1 MMTTLSLN
9 DRINLCLLASDIITE
24 DEKGDSEKSDSEK
37 DSTRFIH
44 TNQVDRSAML
54 QAMSAAGHTA
64 TSLATACGVEPS
76 MISRLLREP
85 RSGDPDES
93 ARNPSM
99 SLAAQISAELNTS
112 PQSLFSDIF
121 DLNKPGSSARKSKN
135 RDRKTRK
142 HVQSR
147 SSEEYQDGT

>member
-1 MMTTLSLN
+1 MTTLSLN
-9 DRINLCLLASDIITE
+9 DRINLCLLTNNIITE
-24 DEKGDSEKSDSEK
+24 DDESDKDENDK

-54 QAMSAAGHTA
+54 QAMSAAGHTV
-64 TSLATACGVEPS
+64 TSLSAECGVEPS

-85 RSGDPDES
+85 KSGDPDES

-99 SLAAQISAELNTS
+99 TLAAQISAELNIS
-112 PQSLFSDIF
+112 PESLFSDIF
-121 DLNKPGSSARKSKN
+121 DLNKPGSSARKNKS

-147 SSEEYQDGT
+147 SSAEYQDGT